1 MTEQMKTRL
10 GTIAALATIVISIII
25 LAAFYYESAAVM
37 WVLAVMNILS
47 GPICLIMYLREAQKG
62 VFSGENEEEIKKQ

>member
-47 GPICLIMYLREAQKG
+47 GPICLIMYLREA
-62 VFSGENEEEIKKQ
+62 KKRCFFR